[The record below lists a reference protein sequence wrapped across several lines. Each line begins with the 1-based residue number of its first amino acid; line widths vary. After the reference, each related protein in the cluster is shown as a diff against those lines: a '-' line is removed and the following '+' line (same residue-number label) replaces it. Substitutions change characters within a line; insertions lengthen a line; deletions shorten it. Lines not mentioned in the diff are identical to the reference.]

1 MNIQAAGVFLR
12 ILLML
17 PITVLLATVP
27 ASAADRF
34 SGSTYTITVP
44 DGWVRIP
51 PYLVTRQL
59 GDFSRNR
66 VLFPVAFQL
75 ESDKTWFSYPYV
87 IIQTYDYPE
96 GTEPTDTWIK
106 QFAQQAGGSD
116 ATPQVDL
123 RSHSFATIMRQ
134 NVKGIGPVT
143 VQINGHIGRTQA
155 VKINAYARDSD
166 LGTYKPQFG
175 QINDSFQWDRGE
187 EYQEQPSTSSK
198 LLGRVVGGAIIAIIV
213 GVLRTVMKKRK
224 TT

>member
-116 ATPQVDL
+116 PTPQVDL
-123 RSHSFATIMRQ
+123 SQSQLCDHHATERKGHRSGDRADQWPHWA
-134 NVKGIGPVT
+134 
-143 VQINGHIGRTQA
+143 HAGR
-155 VKINAYARDSD
+155 KD
-166 LGTYKPQFG
+166 
-175 QINDSFQWDRGE
+175 
-187 EYQEQPSTSSK
+187 
-198 LLGRVVGGAIIAIIV
+198 
-213 GVLRTVMKKRK
+213 KRLC
-224 TT
+224 TR